1 MMARMPPA
9 RPPRPTRSSA
19 AGAVDRVGGT
29 SIESTAHAAA
39 MSAQSTKT
47 DRHPRSKGLADTAAP
62 LATTGGMSSSREE
75 LGRFLRSR
83 RDRLRPSDV
92 GLPSNGRRRA
102 PGLRREEVAQL
113 AGVGVT
119 WYTWLEQGRD
129 ANASE
134 QVLVAIA
141 KALRLDVDEY
151 RHVLTLGGIRV
162 EEQKSPGTC
171 VAAEA
176 ELLIQKLMPYPACIQ
191 SSRFDLLAFN
201 RSYRFLTA
209 DLESIPVADRNCVRL
224 NFLEPAW
231 ADAYVDRDAVSA
243 SMVARLRSTSA
254 DHLDEPAWTSFI
266 REVYENSAPFRELWD
281 RQDVRR
287 ADRELKRFANPR
299 VGLLTLRM
307 TSLWL
312 DELRGTRLVSFTP
325 ADAESAERLEQL
337 ANLTEGIDDR
347 QPRVA

>member
-1 MMARMPPA
+1 
-9 RPPRPTRSSA
+9 
-19 AGAVDRVGGT
+19 
-29 SIESTAHAAA
+29 
-39 MSAQSTKT
+39 
-47 DRHPRSKGLADTAAP
+47 
-62 LATTGGMSSSREE
+62 MSSSREE

-92 GLPSNGRRRA
+92 GLPANGRRRA

-141 KALRLDVDEY
+141 KALRLDADEY

-162 EEQKSPGTC
+162 EEQKAPVGC
-171 VAAEA
+171 VTAEA
-176 ELLIQKLMPYPACIQ
+176 ELLIEKLMPYPACIQ
-191 SSRFDLLAFN
+191 SSRFDFLAFN
-201 RSYRFLTA
+201 RAYRFLNA
-209 DLESIPVADRNCVRL
+209 DLESIPAVDRNCLRL
-224 NFLEPAW
+224 NFLNPTW

-254 DHLDEPAWTSFI
+254 DHLDDPAWTSFI
-266 REVYENSAPFRELWD
+266 SEVYENSPAFRELWD
-281 RQDVRR
+281 RHDVRR
-287 ADRELKRFANPR
+287 ADRELKRFDNPR
-299 VGLLTLRM
+299 VGLLTLHM

-312 DELRGTRLVSFTP
+312 DEQRGTRLVSFTP
-325 ADAESAERLEQL
+325 ADTESAERLELL
-337 ANLTEGIDDR
+337 AELTEGIDGR
-347 QPRVA
+347 QLRVA